1 MSSDFKIKILQQ
13 ENGKL
18 RQKCNM
24 YADKYEYLGG
34 KTLLAECNKW
44 KSKYKSLLA
53 LKKKDKE
60 GRKMDAIKKENME
73 MHTELAHY
81 KNIYYDLDEKYK
93 RIIREEIDY
102 KDKKQQLDTRLNQL
116 SRNCLNLSTKN
127 SKLRDEIEQLKL
139 ELDVSNAEVIKM
151 KNGLIFNM
159 NKVEEYSMKMNEM
172 KNNEPDSY
180 GYNSMDACIEDMKS
194 DNPEYPFTEQEKEK
208 ILNDAIKMEEKEEK
222 LTEDFKK
229 VSEEILDEAEK
240 DFNDATNNEYVEEKV
255 KNKEDEYLYTATT
268 KIPDEWENRWEPDQV
283 DESELVDEALQNKQ
297 FLKRVR
303 QSIRKKHKELYKK
316 HKVIVEINSVE
327 KYDNLKLEY
336 TYTLT
341 LETKPIKKNKIT
353 IEEN

>member
-1 MSSDFKIKILQQ
+1 MSSEFKMKLLQQ

-102 KDKKQQLDTRLNQL
+102 KDKKQQLDIRLKQL
-116 SRNCLNLSTKN
+116 SSSCINLSTKN
-127 SKLRDEIEQLKL
+127 SKLRDEVKQLKL
-139 ELDVSNAEVIKM
+139 ELDVSNVEVNKM
-151 KNGLIFNM
+151 ADLISVNM
-159 NKVEEYSMKMNEM
+159 NKIKDVVM
-172 KNNEPDSY
+172 KNNEPDSSY

-229 VSEEILDEAEK
+229 VSKEILDEAEK
-240 DFNDATNNEYVEEKV
+240 DFNDATNNEYVEEKL

-268 KIPDEWENRWEPDQV
+268 KIPDEWENRWEPDTV

-327 KYDNLKLEY
+327 KYDDLKLEY